1 MISKT
6 KFGICGGQFVP
17 ETLMSAIEEF
27 ATGDPGVG
35 KGNFAV
41 IRFEV

>member
-6 KFGICGGQFVP
+6 KFGIYGGQFVS

-35 KGNFAV
+35 KVNSVV
-41 IRFEV
+41 IRFEA